1 MKRLLLF
8 VSLLAVVVSPIA
20 APAQQ
25 RVRFHGYVQWIAGS
39 KMVLATDDGASVT
52 LDLAEAD
59 QSSYRGLTGG
69 DGVTVVAVVRRPT
82 RRDDDAI
89 PLVAETIEP
98 DRR

>member
-1 MKRLLLF
+1 
-8 VSLLAVVVSPIA
+8 LAKDS
-20 APAQQ
+20 
-25 RVRFHGYVQWIAGS
+25 
-39 KMVLATDDGASVT
+39 
-52 LDLAEAD
+52 
-59 QSSYRGLTGG
+59 G

>member
-1 MKRLLLF
+1 MRRLLLF
-8 VSLLAVVVSPIA
+8 VSLLAVLVSPIA

-25 RVRFHGYVQWIAGS
+25 RVTFHGYIQWIAGS
-39 KMVLATDDGASVT
+39 KMVLAMDNGASVT
-52 LDLAEAD
+52 LDLSEAD

-89 PLVAETIEP
+89 PLVLETIEP

>member
-1 MKRLLLF
+1 
-8 VSLLAVVVSPIA
+8 
-20 APAQQ
+20 
-25 RVRFHGYVQWIAGS
+25 
-39 KMVLATDDGASVT
+39 MVLAMDNGASVT
-52 LDLAEAD
+52 LDLTEAD
-59 QSSYRGLTGG
+59 QSSYRGLMGG